1 MNRRTF
7 LSTVGTSALAWPLVS
22 RTALA
27 QRAVSVD
34 GISFP
39 TEVDAGG
46 TRLVL
51 HRAVLFR
58 YRRIIRAYRAALYL
72 GEGVRPDQVLANV
85 PKRLELAYCLG
96 IDGSD
101 FGPAAEQ
108 ILARMHSPEQLSGL
122 RERLDRLHASYRTVR
137 EDDRYALTN
146 IPGRGLELALNGRP
160 IVTIP
165 GADFQRAYFGIWFG
179 RNPLSAHLR
188 DELLGRNA

>member
-7 LSTVGTSALAWPLVS
+7 LSRVGTSSLALPFVS
-22 RTALA
+22 TSVIA
-27 QRAVSVD
+27 QRAVIVD
-34 GISFP
+34 GITFP
-39 TEVDAGG
+39 TEVDASG
-46 TRLVL
+46 TRLRL

-96 IDGSD
+96 IDGED

-108 ILARMHSPEQLSGL
+108 ILARMHSSAQLAAL

-165 GADFQRAYFGIWFG
+165 GPDFQRAYFGIWFG
-179 RNPLSAHLR
+179 RNPLSSNLR